1 MGSKKSM
8 AMIIA
13 IFAGILL
20 IISGISGMAT
30 WETIKNYVINNVTD
44 NEIVQIVFAILIFI
58 ASLGGLSVIIGGLL
72 IGKNKIGLGKLF
84 ITLGAG
90 LGIIGLIFSI
100 IVAFTED
107 SLTLGSFFSIGM
119 LGLILSIVA
128 RMLAKKEKGA

>member
-1 MGSKKSM
+1 MGSKNSR

-30 WETIKNYVINNVTD
+30 WETIKEYVTMHVVD
-44 NEIVQIVFAILIFI
+44 NEIVQVVFAILIFI
-58 ASLGGLSVIIGGLL
+58 ASLGGLSVIAGGVL

-128 RMLAKKEKGA
+128 RMLAKKDA

>member
-1 MGSKKSM
+1 MRSKNSM

-13 IFAGILL
+13 IAAGILL

-30 WETIKNYVINNVTD
+30 WETIKNYVLNNVTD

-58 ASLGGLSVIIGGLL
+58 ASLGGLSVIIGGVL
-72 IGKNKIGLGKLF
+72 IGKYKIGLGKLF

-100 IVAFTED
+100 IVAYTED
-107 SLTLGSFFSIGM
+107 SLTLGTFFSLGM
-119 LGLILSIVA
+119 IGLILSIVA
-128 RMLAKKEKGA
+128 RMLAKKQ

>member
-58 ASLGGLSVIIGGLL
+58 ASLGGISVIVGGLL

-128 RMLAKKEKGA
+128 RILAKKEKGT

>member
-1 MGSKKSM
+1 MIMGV
-8 AMIIA
+8 IIV
-13 IFAGILL
+13 LL
-20 IISGISGMAT
+20 FS
-30 WETIKNYVINNVTD
+30 
-44 NEIVQIVFAILIFI
+44 LIAENI
-58 ASLGGLSVIIGGLL
+58 GLSVIIGGVL

-119 LGLILSIVA
+119 LGLILSIIA
-128 RMLAKKEKGA
+128 RMLAKKEKDA

>member
-1 MGSKKSM
+1 MGSKNSKVM
-8 AMIIA
+8 GIA
-13 IFAGILL
+13 IIAGILL

-30 WETIKNYVINNVTD
+30 WETIKDYVTMHVID

-58 ASLGGLSVIIGGLL
+58 ASLGGLSVIIGGVL
-72 IGKNKIGLGKLF
+72 IGKEKIGLGKLF

-90 LGIIGLIFSI
+90 LGLIGLIFSI

-128 RMLAKKEKGA
+128 RMLAKKSKG